1 MDDRQ
6 DLLDDAETCR
16 RKMLAA
22 STLIGGLG
30 GEKERWTEQSK
41 EFEAQIGRYHA
52 NSIVSVR
59 ESVNCFRVMAC
70 SRSLL
75 QVLSCKVYGSCFPK
89 TAESFCKWQCEEWIK
104 IAWLEK
110 YP

>member
-1 MDDRQ
+1 MNDKQ

-41 EFEAQIGRYHA
+41 EFEAQIGRYDER
-52 NSIVSVR
+52 NISV
-59 ESVNCFRVMAC
+59 
-70 SRSLL
+70 
-75 QVLSCKVYGSCFPK
+75 
-89 TAESFCKWQCEEWIK
+89 
-104 IAWLEK
+104 LEK
-110 YP
+110 LCN

>member
-1 MDDRQ
+1 MAQVETCLQPVFFFSLSLLQ

-41 EFEAQIGRYHA
+41 EFEAQIGRLGCH
-52 NSIVSVR
+52 I
-59 ESVNCFRVMAC
+59 
-70 SRSLL
+70 
-75 QVLSCKVYGSCFPK
+75 
-89 TAESFCKWQCEEWIK
+89 
-104 IAWLEK
+104 
-110 YP
+110 

>member
-1 MDDRQ
+1 MQVLTGFYVDDNK

-41 EFEAQIGRYHA
+41 EFEAQIGRYDQR
-52 NSIVSVR
+52 NISV
-59 ESVNCFRVMAC
+59 
-70 SRSLL
+70 
-75 QVLSCKVYGSCFPK
+75 
-89 TAESFCKWQCEEWIK
+89 
-104 IAWLEK
+104 
-110 YP
+110 

>member
-1 MDDRQ
+1 MDDKQ

-41 EFEAQIGRYHA
+41 EFEAQIGRYDA
-52 NSIVSVR
+52 NIIVFR
-59 ESVNCFRVMAC
+59 EIVQFFRAVA
-70 SRSLL
+70 RFPSLL
-75 QVLSCKVYGSCFPK
+75 QVLSCEGY
-89 TAESFCKWQCEEWIK
+89 W
-104 IAWLEK
+104 
-110 YP
+110 

>member
-1 MDDRQ
+1 MDNKQ

-41 EFEAQIGRYHA
+41 EFEAQIGRYDER
-52 NSIVSVR
+52 NIPIL
-59 ESVNCFRVMAC
+59 ENCQNCRLMDRI
-70 SRSLL
+70 RSLL
-75 QVLSCKVYGSCFPK
+75 EGLSCANFGD
-89 TAESFCKWQCEEWIK
+89 
-104 IAWLEK
+104 
-110 YP
+110 

>member
-1 MDDRQ
+1 MVQVLTGLSGFKQ

-41 EFEAQIGRYHA
+41 EFEAQIGRYNAA
-52 NSIVSVR
+52 NI
-59 ESVNCFRVMAC
+59 
-70 SRSLL
+70 L
-75 QVLSCKVYGSCFPK
+75 
-89 TAESFCKWQCEEWIK
+89 I
-104 IAWLEK
+104 LE
-110 YP
+110 

>member
-1 MDDRQ
+1 MDNKQ

-41 EFEAQIGRYHA
+41 EFEAQIGRYNA
-52 NSIVSVR
+52 SSILCR
-59 ESVNCFRVMAC
+59 EIVKLFRVMDRC
-70 SRSLL
+70 RSLL
-75 QVLSCKVYGSCFPK
+75 QVLSCK
-89 TAESFCKWQCEEWIK
+89 
-104 IAWLEK
+104 K
-110 YP
+110 YL

>member
-1 MDDRQ
+1 MDDKQ

-41 EFEAQIGRYHA
+41 EFEAQIGRYTK
-52 NSIVSVR
+52 R
-59 ESVNCFRVMAC
+59 EQYRISERNR
-70 SRSLL
+70 
-75 QVLSCKVYGSCFPK
+75 
-89 TAESFCKWQCEEWIK
+89 
-104 IAWLEK
+104 
-110 YP
+110 